1 MWYIELWINDWLIY
15 DFSIDLEKGKFY
27 SKGKEIGRYSKYSK
41 ELEAL
46 KEIIS
51 EIRGFKV
58 GININ
63 DSDAAYDVALYSSFD
78 TRQDLDS
85 YQRHEKHKEAADW
98 VAKVRLQRIV
108 VDYEV

>member
-1 MWYIELWINDWLIY
+1 MIRHIVLWKLAPHAEGATKEENALI
-15 DFSIDLEKGKFY
+15 IK
-27 SKGKEIGRYSKYSK
+27 SK
-41 ELEAL
+41 LEAL